1 MAAHSMPS
9 RLARM
14 AAHSMPSRLAR
25 MAAADLTR
33 LLPRTRP
40 RCSAPF
46 AAPSRALRRPVALR
60 SRHRPR
66 TCSHSWPSMM
76 STQLAPS
83 RRRCGAPTLLAAP
96 LSRPLLPLSEH
107 VTATPRAPSLL
118 YYYTPSCRAL
128 PLPICF
134 AKRRSTLPL
143 HSPSLTKPSRAVPVP
158 ERRRRPAIAAR
169 RSSSPWSPLLP
180 PSSILGSPLNRFST
194 SHWSSPAGPR
204 RSSLAGVPSAPR
216 APSVGAAAPW
226 HRHHR
231 PS

>member
-1 MAAHSMPS
+1 MLGTVRFFSLSSLSPS
-9 RLARM
+9 RTHVEHVGRRARRVLTL

-46 AAPSRALRRPVALR
+46 AAPSNALRRPVALR

-83 RRRCGAPTLLAAP
+83 RRRYGAPTLLAAP
-96 LSRPLLPLSEH
+96 LSRPLLPLGEH
-107 VTATPRAPSLL
+107 VTATPHAPSLL

-143 HSPSLTKPSRAVPVP
+143 HSPSLTKPSRAVPGP

-169 RSSSPWSPLLP
+169 RSSSPSNPLLR
-180 PSSILGSPLNRFST
+180 PSSTQIDPQDSFL
-194 SHWSSPAGPR
+194 
-204 RSSLAGVPSAPR
+204 V
-216 APSVGAAAPW
+216 VQ
-226 HRHHR
+226 
-231 PS
+231 